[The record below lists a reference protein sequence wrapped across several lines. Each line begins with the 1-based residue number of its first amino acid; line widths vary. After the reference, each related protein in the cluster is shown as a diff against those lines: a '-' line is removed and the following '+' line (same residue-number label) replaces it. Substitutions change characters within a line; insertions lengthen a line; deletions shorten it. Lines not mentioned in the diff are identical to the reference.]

1 MKKIKNYINERL
13 HITSKSFYTCH
24 PQTKDELREIIIQR
38 IKDEGPE
45 CDLNDID
52 VSKITNML
60 QLFDAGVYDI
70 FKDFNG
76 DISQWNVLNVKN
88 MGRMFYKCKKFNC
101 DISRWDVSNVTTMGC
116 MFCDCVKFNC
126 DLSGWNVSNVNDML
140 AMFFGCEQFNCDLS
154 QWDVSNVEDIESMF
168 LDCKNF
174 NQNLDKW
181 NVSNVKNNMKT
192 AFLNCP
198 TQPKWYDRNK
208 YETEK

>member
-1 MKKIKNYINERL
+1 MCGNDYGKIYNAYKYSMKHIKIYINEKL
-13 HITSKSFYTCH
+13 HITTKSFYTCH
-24 PQTKDELREIIIQR
+24 PKTKDELLKIIIQR
-38 IKDEGPE
+38 IKDDGND

-52 VSKITNML
+52 VSKITDMSE
-60 QLFDAGVYDI
+60 LFDATANKI
-70 FKDFNG
+70 FSDFCG
-76 DISQWNVLNVKN
+76 DVS
-88 MGRMFYKCKKFNC
+88 M
-101 DISRWDVSNVTTMGC
+101 WDVSNVKDMYS
-116 MFCDCVKFNC
+116 MFCKCEKFNC

>member
-1 MKKIKNYINERL
+1 MKNIKIYINERL
-13 HITSKSFYTCH
+13 HVTSKSFYTCH
-24 PQTKDELREIIIQR
+24 PKTKDELREIIIQR
-38 IKDEGPE
+38 IKDDGPK

-52 VSKITNML
+52 VSKITDML

-126 DLSGWNVSNVNDML
+126 DLSKWDVSNVKNMSQMFDGCENFNGDISQWDVSNVNNMNW
-140 AMFFGCEQFNCDLS
+140 MFCKCEQFNCDLS
-154 QWDVSNVEDIESMF
+154 DWDVSNVT
-168 LDCKNF
+168 
-174 NQNLDKW
+174 
-181 NVSNVKNNMKT
+181 NMT
-192 AFLNCP
+192 NAFENCP
-198 TQPKWYDRNK
+198 TKPEWYDGK
-208 YETEK
+208 